1 MSCVSPSSSVE
12 VVEMKIEHSKTGF
25 SRYIDMAGTTTG
37 TGIQVAAAL
46 RSYWRVAGFKLK
58 DTYQAGIRVT
68 SPDYWVVRVSLLGPS
83 VDLARLESALK
94 SYPDP
99 EVRVAAG
106 PAMNKA
112 AGRLRMSGPDSLALR
127 IPRILRAC

>member
-1 MSCVSPSSSVE
+1 M
-12 VVEMKIEHSKTGF
+12 
-25 SRYIDMAGTTTG
+25 
-37 TGIQVAAAL
+37 
-46 RSYWRVAGFKLK
+46 
-58 DTYQAGIRVT
+58 
-68 SPDYWVVRVSLLGPS
+68 VRVSLLGPA

-112 AGRLRMSGPDSLALR
+112 AGRLRMSGPDSMSKKYVNVLGGSRGPLFDELAAKLTSLGFTVSIVR
-127 IPRILRAC
+127 SCLARCSSRPRGEPTANQRACHCQ